1 MHGVARGLSF
11 FLSQQQQQQHPSNQT
26 LCVCAVERET
36 TARAI
41 CSTNNNV
48 TWIETTQTHTDTG
61 KKIFSKKIVKG
72 CRTRAEKEGVSVR
85 KYIPPPPIFMFFSY
99 IPMRFSFLPL
109 FSAWFSNGTERRYR
123 FGVTR
128 FAVRYMAVRA
138 LMIQD
143 PEPIV
148 VSVHSGGKR
157 MSYLS
162 SLSLLVQRL
171 RLLLAAVQKTQ

>member
-1 MHGVARGLSF
+1 
-11 FLSQQQQQQHPSNQT
+11 
-26 LCVCAVERET
+26 
-36 TARAI
+36 
-41 CSTNNNV
+41 
-48 TWIETTQTHTDTG
+48 
-61 KKIFSKKIVKG
+61 
-72 CRTRAEKEGVSVR
+72 
-85 KYIPPPPIFMFFSY
+85 
-99 IPMRFSFLPL
+99 
-109 FSAWFSNGTERRYR
+109 
-123 FGVTR
+123 
-128 FAVRYMAVRA
+128 MAVRA